1 MHTSPSLFRLST
13 NNDAKESLSK
23 MGLTGLFSYAV
34 VYSSVLAFA
43 FDITLA
49 QTSID
54 CSCIC
59 SNKPVNLSCTT
70 TKENGVIWDSPD
82 GLFDKIQFHG
92 GSNNTYEGNKKN
104 NNGFNA
110 TILKIE
116 DDFLLTTLQ
125 FYPNS
130 SYENHIIRCRKPSDN
145 DFKKCTINYIGKC
158 IPFMLKCMTNN
169 NNYNKNTS

>member
-1 MHTSPSLFRLST
+1 
-13 NNDAKESLSK
+13 

-158 IPFMLKCMTNN
+158 NHVCLNV
-169 NNYNKNTS
+169 